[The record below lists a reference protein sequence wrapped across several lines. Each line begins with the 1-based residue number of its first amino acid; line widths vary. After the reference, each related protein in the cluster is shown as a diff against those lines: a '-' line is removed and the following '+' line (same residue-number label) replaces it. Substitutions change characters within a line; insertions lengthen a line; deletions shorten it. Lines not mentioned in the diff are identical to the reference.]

1 MLRREEGESMADHA
15 KATVL
20 EARNAPTG
28 APGTPRRVVV
38 VDDHRTFADL
48 LQFALNAEDG
58 LCCVGVAYDPATGLA
73 LVASERPD
81 LVVMDYDFA
90 GDELDGVMA
99 TAAITARHPN
109 VHVVLL
115 TGHADSILMQQAAEA
130 GASSLMPKDGSL
142 PDLLDALQRT
152 GPGGLLVHPTLL
164 RAIKEAAQE
173 SGSSDTPLSPR
184 EQDVLA
190 MLAIGLRTRAI
201 ADHLG
206 ISPNTCRGYVKS
218 LLWKLDA
225 HSQLEAVAI
234 ARRQGLI
241 SASDNR

>member
-28 APGTPRRVVV
+28 APVTPRRVVV

-99 TAAITARHPN
+99 TAAITARYPD

-115 TGHADSILMQQAAEA
+115 TGHADSILMQQAA
-130 GASSLMPKDGSL
+130 ASSLMPKDGSL
-142 PDLLDALQRT
+142 PDLLDALHRT

-164 RAIKEAAQE
+164 RTIKESAAE
-173 SGSSDTPLSPR
+173 AAGPGTPLSPR

-190 MLAIGLRTRAI
+190 MLAIGLRTGAI
-201 ADHLG
+201 ADH
-206 ISPNTCRGYVKS
+206 
-218 LLWKLDA
+218 
-225 HSQLEAVAI
+225 
-234 ARRQGLI
+234 
-241 SASDNR
+241 

>member
-1 MLRREEGESMADHA
+1 MADHA
-15 KATVL
+15 HAWALDDDDVP
-20 EARNAPTG
+20 AGHAS
-28 APGTPRRVVV
+28 PRRVVV

-48 LQFALNAEDG
+48 MKFALDAEPG
-58 LCCVGVAYDPATGLA
+58 LTCVGVAYDPTSGLA

-81 LVVMDYDFA
+81 LVIMDYDFA

-99 TAAITARHPN
+99 TAAITARYPGVN
-109 VHVVLL
+109 VVLL

-130 GASSLMPKDGSL
+130 GARSLMPKDGSL
-142 PDLLDALQRT
+142 PDLLQALQTT

-164 RAIKEAAQE
+164 RSFVAAAVDATAT
-173 SGSSDTPLSPR
+173 DTPLSPR
-184 EQDVLA
+184 EHDVLT
-190 MLAIGLRTRAI
+190 MLALGLRTGAI

-206 ISPNTCRGYVKS
+206 ISKNTCRGYVKS

-234 ARRQGLI
+234 ARRQGLMPV
-241 SASDNR
+241 SDAR

>member
-1 MLRREEGESMADHA
+1 MADHA
-15 KATVL
+15 KSSVL
-20 EARNAPTG
+20 EAQDARN
-28 APGTPRRVVV
+28 GTPASPRRVLV

-58 LCCVGVAYDPATGLA
+58 LCCVGVAYDPATG
-73 LVASERPD
+73 VEQVGSQRPD

-99 TAAITARHPN
+99 TAAIAARYPD

-115 TGHADSILMQQAAEA
+115 TGHADSVLMQRAAEA
-130 GASSLMPKDGSL
+130 GARSLMPKDGSL
-142 PDLLDALQRT
+142 PDLLDALLTT

-164 RAIKEAAQE
+164 RAIKESAEDRTVA
-173 SGSSDTPLSPR
+173 GTPLSPR
-184 EQDVLA
+184 ERDVLT
-190 MLAIGLRTRAI
+190 MLALGLRTGAI

-206 ISPNTCRGYVKS
+206 ISKHTCRGYVKS

-241 SASDNR
+241 SGSDTP

>member
-1 MLRREEGESMADHA
+1 MVNHA
-15 KATVL
+15 EASVL
-20 EARNAPTG
+20 DPQVAPNGTAEA
-28 APGTPRRVVV
+28 PRRVLV

-48 LQFALNAEDG
+48 LEFALNAVDG
-58 LCCVGVAYDPATGLA
+58 LCCVGVAYDPVTGVG
-73 LVASERPD
+73 LVGSEHPD

-99 TAAITARHPN
+99 TAVITARYPGVN
-109 VHVVLL
+109 VVLL

-142 PDLLDALQRT
+142 PDLLDAIKRT

-164 RAIKEAAQE
+164 KTIKESAADAT
-173 SGSSDTPLSPR
+173 GPDTPLSPR

-190 MLAIGLRTRAI
+190 MLALGLRTGSI
-201 ADHLG
+201 AEHLG
-206 ISPNTCRGYVKS
+206 ISKHTCRGYVKS

-241 SASDNR
+241 SASDSR

>member
-1 MLRREEGESMADHA
+1 MVDHA
-15 KATVL
+15 KASVL
-20 EARNAPTG
+20 DAQVAPNGTTG
-28 APGTPRRVVV
+28 APRRVLV

-48 LQFALNAEDG
+48 LEFALNAVDG
-58 LCCVGVAYDPATGLA
+58 LCGVGVAYDPVTGVG
-73 LVASERPD
+73 LVGSERPD

-99 TAAITARHPN
+99 TAAITARYPDVN
-109 VHVVLL
+109 VVLL

-142 PDLLDALQRT
+142 PDLLDAIKRT

-164 RAIKEAAQE
+164 KTIKESAADG
-173 SGSSDTPLSPR
+173 SGTDTPLSPR

-190 MLAIGLRTRAI
+190 MLALGLRTGAI

-206 ISPNTCRGYVKS
+206 ITKHTCRGYVKS

-241 SASDNR
+241 SASDSR

>member
-1 MLRREEGESMADHA
+1 MADHA
-15 KATVL
+15 EAAVL
-20 EARNAPTG
+20 DARDAPTG
-28 APGTPRRVVV
+28 TPAAPRRVVV

-48 LQFALNAEDG
+48 LQFALNAEEG
-58 LCCVGVAYDPATGLA
+58 MVCVGVAYDPGTGLA

-81 LVVMDYDFA
+81 LVVMDYEFV
-90 GDELDGVMA
+90 GDELDGVRA
-99 TAAITARHPN
+99 TAAITARYPEI
-109 VHVVLL
+109 HVVLL
-115 TGHADSILMQQAAEA
+115 TGHPDSDLMQQAAEA

-164 RAIKEAAQE
+164 RTIKESAD
-173 SGSSDTPLSPR
+173 GSAGPDTPLSPR
-184 EQDVLA
+184 ERDVLA
-190 MLAIGLRTRAI
+190 MLAIGLRTGAI
-201 ADHLG
+201 ADQLG
-206 ISPNTCRGYVKS
+206 ITKNTVRGYVKS

-241 SASDNR
+241 SGSDNR

>member
-1 MLRREEGESMADHA
+1 MADHA
-15 KATVL
+15 KASL
-20 EARNAPTG
+20 LDARDAPN
-28 APGTPRRVVV
+28 GTPVAPRRVVV

-48 LQFALNAEDG
+48 LEFALNAEAG
-58 LCCVGVAYDPATGLA
+58 MVCVGVAYDPVTGLA
-73 LVASERPD
+73 LVGSERPD

-99 TAAITARHPN
+99 TAAITARYPDI
-109 VHVVLL
+109 HVVLL

-164 RAIKEAAQE
+164 RTIKESAAE
-173 SGSSDTPLSPR
+173 ASGADTPLSPR

-190 MLAIGLRTRAI
+190 MLAIGLRTGAI

-206 ISPNTCRGYVKS
+206 ISRNTCRGYVKS

-241 SASDNR
+241 STSDNR

>member
-1 MLRREEGESMADHA
+1 MADHA

-20 EARNAPTG
+20 EARNAPNG
-28 APGTPRRVVV
+28 APVTPRRVVV

-99 TAAITARHPN
+99 TAAITARHPD

-130 GASSLMPKDGSL
+130 GASLVDAEGRLAPGSPGRAAADRARWPAGP
-142 PDLLDALQRT
+142 PDPAPGDQGVRGGVQQSGHPAQPARAGRAGDARDRVADRSHR
-152 GPGGLLVHPTLL
+152 GPPGHLAG
-164 RAIKEAAQE
+164 
-173 SGSSDTPLSPR
+173 TP
-184 EQDVLA
+184 A
-190 MLAIGLRTRAI
+190 GAT
-201 ADHLG
+201 
-206 ISPNTCRGYVKS
+206 
-218 LLWKLDA
+218 
-225 HSQLEAVAI
+225 
-234 ARRQGLI
+234 
-241 SASDNR
+241 

>member
-1 MLRREEGESMADHA
+1 MADQA
-15 KATVL
+15 KASVL
-20 EARNAPTG
+20 EARDAPN
-28 APGTPRRVVV
+28 GTSASPRRVLV

-48 LQFALNAEDG
+48 LQFALNAERG
-58 LCCVGVAYDPATGLA
+58 LTCVGVAYDPLSGLA
-73 LVASERPD
+73 LVDSERPD

-99 TAAITARHPN
+99 TAAITARYPG

-130 GASSLMPKDGSL
+130 GASSLMPKNGSL
-142 PDLLDALQRT
+142 PDLLDALHRT
-152 GPGGLLVHPTLL
+152 GAGGLLVHPTLL
-164 RAIKEAAQE
+164 QSIKESAEEANAPE
-173 SGSSDTPLSPR
+173 TPLSPR

-241 SASDNR
+241 SASDTR

>member
-1 MLRREEGESMADHA
+1 MVDHA
-15 KATVL
+15 KSSVL
-20 EARNAPTG
+20 EAQDARN
-28 APGTPRRVVV
+28 GTPASPRRVLV

-58 LCCVGVAYDPATGLA
+58 LSCVGVAYDPVTG
-73 LVASERPD
+73 VEQVGSQRPD

-99 TAAITARHPN
+99 TAAITARYPD

-164 RAIKEAAQE
+164 RAIKESAEETA
-173 SGSSDTPLSPR
+173 STDTPLSPR
-184 EQDVLA
+184 EHDVLA
-190 MLAIGLRTRAI
+190 MLAIGLRTGAI

-206 ISPNTCRGYVKS
+206 ISKNTCRGYVKS